1 MNLYRLSTIIKEK
14 EVINLQ
20 KLSEDLKEQYF
31 IGKENKLSTEHL
43 MENKENII
51 IIGFGQSMTPILKS
65 GQPCIIEP
73 ITEETNLSKN
83 DIVFCKVNGHYYLHK
98 ITAIKNKNSYQIS
111 NNHGHVNGWISIK
124 NIYGKMIKKL

>member
-1 MNLYRLSTIIKEK
+1 M
-14 EVINLQ
+14 Q
-20 KLSEDLKEQYF
+20 KLTEDIKNKYF
-31 IGKENKLSTEHL
+31 IGKENKISAEYLIN
-43 MENKENII
+43 NKENII

-73 ITEETNLSKN
+73 ITEETVLNKN

-98 ITAIKNKNSYQIS
+98 ITAIKNKLSYQIS

-124 NIYGKMIKKL
+124 NIYGKLIKKL